1 MLSDLAI
8 WLNHFEYHSERPRRV
23 PEELA
28 DVLLPEERQMIASSI
43 ATFQL
48 GEQSDGATLLKTARH
63 FAQEHDAPQL
73 ARIAELFVRE
83 EQRHASL
90 LRDFMDDHGILPKH
104 RDWTDRVFRW
114 LRRAA
119 GLELCISVL
128 ITAELIGSVYYRA
141 LDAATGCQRL
151 KVLCRTLVADELAH
165 VGFESQLVLALR
177 ARRSVPGR
185 AAARLAHRLLLAA
198 AAFVVFVTHR
208 AVLDR
213 AGFSTLGFLKACN
226 AQFDFYLE
234 PPAITPSASM
244 S

>member
-1 MLSDLAI
+1 MLSDLGI
-8 WLNHFEYHSERPRRV
+8 WLNHFEYHADRPRRV

-28 DVLLPEERQMIASSI
+28 DVLLPEERQLIASSI

-48 GEQSDGATLLKTARH
+48 GEQSDGATLLRTVQR
-63 FAQEHDAPQL
+63 FAEAHDAPQL
-73 ARIAELFVRE
+73 ARITEMFLRE

-90 LRDFMDDHGILPKH
+90 LREFMDDHGIEPKS
-104 RDWTDRVFRW
+104 RDWTDRVFRR

-119 GLELCISVL
+119 GIELCVSVL

-165 VGFESQLVLALR
+165 VGFESQLLLALR
-177 ARRSVPGR
+177 ARRSVLGR
-185 AAARLAHRLLLAA
+185 AAARLAHRLLVMAA
-198 AAFVVFVTHR
+198 ALVVFATHKP
-208 AVLDR
+208 VLTR
-213 AGFSTLGFLKACN
+213 AGFSALSFLKACGD
-226 AQFDFYLE
+226 QYDFYLE
-234 PPAITPSASM
+234 PPAITPTASM